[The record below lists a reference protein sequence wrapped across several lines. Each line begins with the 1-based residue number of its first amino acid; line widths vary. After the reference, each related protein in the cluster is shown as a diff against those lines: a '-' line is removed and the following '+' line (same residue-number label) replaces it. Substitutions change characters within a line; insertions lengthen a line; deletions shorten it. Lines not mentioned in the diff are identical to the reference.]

1 MTVRLATPVEQRQ
14 SLEMAA
20 TMANNR
26 VRFVCIP
33 VLNDDDYD
41 QMVALS
47 LSRPMFSLTALKPK
61 RCSHEQPA

>member
-1 MTVRLATPVEQRQ
+1 MTVRLATPVEQRK

-47 LSRPMFSLTALKPK
+47 LSRLDVLIDRAEAEEVKP
-61 RCSHEQPA
+61 